1 MLPRLAILRRL
12 AMLPLLPIL
21 RSEDTDLDGPREFLR
36 LDRSM
41 ERPRR
46 LAMLPLLPILRS
58 EDIDLEGASEFLRLE
73 LSIERPRL
81 LPLDL
86 DLDLDLDRRPGDLL
100 RPLLLLF
107 CCFCS

>member
-21 RSEDTDLDGPREFLR
+21 RSEDTDLEGPSEFLR
-36 LDRSM
+36 LDRSI

-58 EDIDLEGASEFLRLE
+58 DDTDLEGPSEFLRLDR
-73 LSIERPRL
+73 STDRPRL

-86 DLDLDLDRRPGDLL
+86 DLDLDGRPGDLL

-107 CCFCS
+107 CRCFCS